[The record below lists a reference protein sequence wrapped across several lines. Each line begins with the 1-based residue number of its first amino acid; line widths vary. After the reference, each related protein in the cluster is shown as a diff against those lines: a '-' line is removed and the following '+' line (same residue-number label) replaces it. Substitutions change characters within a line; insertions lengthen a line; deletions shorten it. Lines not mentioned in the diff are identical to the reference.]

1 VGRPEGLRYEYD
13 VMRLRE
19 KVAIVTG
26 GGSGFGAAICRR
38 FVEEGAK
45 VVLVDCRPGDG
56 GAVARDLG
64 AVFVEA
70 DVASDADS
78 RRMVT
83 TAVERFGRL
92 DILVNNAGAPQAPT
106 PVTDTDEHDFDRLM
120 AVNAKAIFLAA
131 RHAIPMMRRQ
141 GGGVI
146 LNTVSVAAIRPRPT
160 LAAYNASKGAALVL
174 SKSLAIELALHN
186 IRVNAVCPG
195 PGDTPMLATF
205 VGGDSDAHRAAFL
218 QSIPLGR
225 LCAPSDIAGTMVFLS
240 SDEASFITGAVIE
253 VDGGRCI

>member
-1 VGRPEGLRYEYD
+1 
-13 VMRLRE
+13 MRLSR

-38 FVEEGAK
+38 FIDEGAS
-45 VVLVDCRPGDG
+45 VALVDCRPERG
-56 GAVARDLG
+56 GVVADEIG
-64 AVFVEA
+64 ALFIEA
-70 DVASDADS
+70 DVASDADA
-78 RRMVT
+78 RRMIAT
-83 TAVERFGRL
+83 TVDRFGGL

-131 RHAIPMMRRQ
+131 KHAVPIMRQR
-141 GGGVI
+141 GAGVI
-146 LNTVSVAAIRPRPT
+146 LNTVSVAAIRPRPRLT
-160 LAAYNASKGAALVL
+160 AYNASKGAALIL
-174 SKSLAIELALHN
+174 SKSLAIELAPDR

-205 VGGDSDAHRAAFL
+205 VGGDAETRAAFL

-225 LCAPSDIAGTMVFLS
+225 LCAPIDVADAMVFLA
-240 SDEASFITGAVIE
+240 SDEASFITGAVLE

>member
-1 VGRPEGLRYEYD
+1 
-13 VMRLRE
+13 MRLRD
-19 KVAIVTG
+19 KVAVVTG

-45 VVLVDCRPGDG
+45 VVVVDCRRDG
-56 GAVARDLG
+56 GEAIARETG
-64 AVFVEA
+64 AIFVEA
-70 DVASDADS
+70 DVASEADA
-78 RRMVT
+78 RRMIA

-106 PVTDTDEHDFDRLM
+106 PVTDIDERDFDRLM
-120 AVNAKAIFLAA
+120 AVNAKAIALAA
-131 RHAIPMMRRQ
+131 KHAVPILRRQ

-146 LNTVSVAAIRPRPT
+146 LNTVSVAAIRPRPN

-174 SKSLAIELALHN
+174 SKSLAIELAPDR

-205 VGGDSDAHRAAFL
+205 VGGESEAHRAAFL

-225 LCAPSDIAGTMVFLS
+225 LCAPGDVAGTMVFLA

>member
-1 VGRPEGLRYEYD
+1 
-13 VMRLRE
+13 MRLRE
-19 KVAIVTG
+19 KVAVVTG

-38 FVEEGAK
+38 FVDEGAK
-45 VVLVDCRPGDG
+45 VVVVDYHCEGGD
-56 GAVARDLG
+56 AVARETG

-70 DVASDADS
+70 DVASEADT
-78 RRMVT
+78 RRMIA

-92 DILVNNAGAPQAPT
+92 DIVVNNAGAPQAPT
-106 PVTDTDEHDFDRLM
+106 PITDTDEHEFDRLM
-120 AVNAKAIFLAA
+120 AVNAKAIALAA
-131 RHAIPMMRRQ
+131 KHAVPILRRH

-146 LNTVSVAAIRPRPT
+146 LNTVSVAAIRPRPH

-174 SKSLAIELALHN
+174 SKSLAIELAPDR

-205 VGGDSDAHRAAFL
+205 VGGESDAQRAPFL

-225 LCAPSDIAGTMVFLS
+225 LCAPADVASTMVFLA
-240 SDEASFITGAVIE
+240 SDEAAFITGAVIE

>member
-1 VGRPEGLRYEYD
+1 
-13 VMRLRE
+13 MRLKDR
-19 KVAIVTG
+19 VAIVTG

-38 FVEEGAK
+38 FAEEGAR
-45 VVLVDCRPGDG
+45 VVLVDCRADRGD
-56 GAVARDLG
+56 AVAREIG
-64 AVFVEA
+64 AFFVEA
-70 DVASDADS
+70 DVASDDDS
-78 RRMVT
+78 RRMIA
-83 TAVERFGRL
+83 AVVDRFGRL
-92 DILVNNAGAPQAPT
+92 DIVVNNAGAPQAQT

-131 RHAIPMMRRQ
+131 KHAVPVMRQQ
-141 GGGVI
+141 GSGVI
-146 LNTVSVAAIRPRPT
+146 LNTVSVAAIRPRPNLT
-160 LAAYNASKGAALVL
+160 AYNASKGAALVL
-174 SKSLAIELALHN
+174 SKSLAIELAPDR

-225 LCAPSDIAGTMVFLS
+225 LCSPADIANTMVFLA

>member
-1 VGRPEGLRYEYD
+1 
-13 VMRLRE
+13 MRLRE
-19 KVAIVTG
+19 KVAVVTG

-45 VVLVDCRPGDG
+45 VVVVDCRRESGD
-56 GAVARDLG
+56 AVARETG
-64 AVFVEA
+64 AMFVEA
-70 DVASDADS
+70 DVASEADA
-78 RRMVT
+78 RRMIA

-106 PVTDTDEHDFDRLM
+106 PVTDIDEGDFDRLM
-120 AVNAKAIFLAA
+120 AVNAKAIALAA
-131 RHAIPMMRRQ
+131 KHAVPVLRRQ

-146 LNTVSVAAIRPRPT
+146 LNTVSVAAIRPRPH

-174 SKSLAIELALHN
+174 SKSLAIELAPDR

-205 VGGDSDAHRAAFL
+205 VGGESEAHRAAFL

-225 LCAPSDIAGTMVFLS
+225 LCAPGDVAGTMVFLA

>member
-1 VGRPEGLRYEYD
+1 
-13 VMRLRE
+13 MRLKDR
-19 KVAIVTG
+19 VAIVTG

-38 FVEEGAK
+38 FVDEGAK
-45 VVLVDCRPGDG
+45 VVVVDCHREGGD
-56 GAVARDLG
+56 AVARETG

-70 DVASDADS
+70 DVASEADT
-78 RRMVT
+78 RRMIA

-92 DILVNNAGAPQAPT
+92 DIVVNNAGAPQAPT
-106 PVTDTDEHDFDRLM
+106 PITDTDEHEFDRLM
-120 AVNAKAIFLAA
+120 AVNAKAIALAA
-131 RHAIPMMRRQ
+131 KHAVPILRRH

-146 LNTVSVAAIRPRPT
+146 LNTVSVAAIRPRPH

-174 SKSLAIELALHN
+174 SKSLAIELAPDR

-205 VGGDSDAHRAAFL
+205 VGGESDAQRAPFL

-225 LCAPSDIAGTMVFLS
+225 LCAPADVASTMVFLA

>member
-1 VGRPEGLRYEYD
+1 
-13 VMRLRE
+13 MRLQG

-38 FVEEGAK
+38 FVEEGAH
-45 VVLVDCRPGDG
+45 VVLVDCNADRG
-56 GAVARDLG
+56 GAVASETG
-64 AVFVEA
+64 AVFVRG
-70 DVASDADS
+70 DVASDDDAG
-78 RRMVT
+78 RMVR
-83 TAVERFGRL
+83 TAVGRFGRL
-92 DILVNNAGAPQAPT
+92 DVLVNNAGAPQPPT
-106 PVTDTDEHDFDRLM
+106 PMAETAESDFDRLM

-131 RHAIPMMRRQ
+131 KHAVPHMRRQ

-146 LNTVSVAAIRPRPT
+146 LNTVSVAAIRPRPN

-174 SKSLAIELALHN
+174 SKSLAIELAPDR

-205 VGGDSDAHRAAFL
+205 VGGESDAHRAAFL
-218 QSIPLGR
+218 SSIPLGR
-225 LCAPSDIAGTMVFLS
+225 LCAPDDIAGTMVFLA
-240 SDEASFITGAVIE
+240 SDEASFITGGVIE